1 MAGGLHGTLLTAVL
15 LVGTLISGQAAHGA
29 EPAEPAP
36 SLPPPAVWRPGVLVR
51 GADGSIGLDA
61 DAKQRE
67 VRVCPLSRDKA
78 CGYAGLSAV
87 FGSLRPGDR
96 VVMAPGEYR
105 EAAILRVDRIT
116 IVAEDG
122 AHLLGV
128 AAGGKAALVIAG
140 NDTVIEGL
148 ECSDIAVPD
157 RNGACIRLEGRNLT
171 LRGVHFHDS
180 EQGILGGG
188 GTVLIE
194 DSTFERLGKGGRAHA
209 IYINRGEELIIRRS
223 RVLASKSQGHEVKSR
238 ARRTLIEDSIIASL
252 DGKDSRL
259 IDIPNGGNITI
270 RRNVLQQG
278 PGSVN
283 NQMIGLGFEGIAFEE
298 NSAVIED
305 NLILIDRP
313 RTTVL
318 AGPQD
323 AALRDNTIVG
333 GKAIEGNAWY
343 PDRPSFG
350 LDPYPALPQGRG
362 SGF

>member
-1 MAGGLHGTLLTAVL
+1 VIRQASRELRNGRLGARFMVEIWSLIGYSIASSGPPAPQGTSRSSLGKSMVTRASEREKAATGKLCRALLTAVL
-15 LVGTLISGQAAHGA
+15 FGGALISGQAAHGA
-29 EPAEPAP
+29 EPASPAP

-61 DAKQRE
+61 GAKQRE
-67 VRVCPLSRDKA
+67 VRVCPLSRDRA

-194 DSTFERLGKGGRAHA
+194 DSTFERLGKGGRTPSTS
-209 IYINRGEELIIRRS
+209 IE
-223 RVLASKSQGHEVKSR
+223 ASS
-238 ARRTLIEDSIIASL
+238 
-252 DGKDSRL
+252 
-259 IDIPNGGNITI
+259 
-270 RRNVLQQG
+270 
-278 PGSVN
+278 
-283 NQMIGLGFEGIAFEE
+283 
-298 NSAVIED
+298 
-305 NLILIDRP
+305 
-313 RTTVL
+313 
-318 AGPQD
+318 
-323 AALRDNTIVG
+323 
-333 GKAIEGNAWY
+333 
-343 PDRPSFG
+343 
-350 LDPYPALPQGRG
+350 
-362 SGF
+362 